1 MNHITEISRLT
12 FGSEPDEGHDLQPE
26 QLFDGPFR
34 RVLHI
39 RLRAGAVLKKHKA
52 SEPITVLCLA
62 GNGTF
67 RAGPDLEDSCQ
78 LTKGTLITL
87 EAEVEHEAVAG
98 NGLHLLVTKFKA
110 A

>member
-12 FGSEPDEGHDLQPE
+12 FGSEPDDGRDLHPE
-26 QLFDGPFR
+26 QLFDGPYR
-34 RVLHI
+34 RVLQI
-39 RLRAGAVLKKHKA
+39 KMREGAVLKKHKA
-52 SEPITVLCLA
+52 AEPITVLCLA

-78 LTKGTLITL
+78 LTEGTMITL
-87 EAEVEHEAVAG
+87 EAEVEHEAVAES
-98 NGLHLLVTKFKA
+98 GLHLLVTKFKA